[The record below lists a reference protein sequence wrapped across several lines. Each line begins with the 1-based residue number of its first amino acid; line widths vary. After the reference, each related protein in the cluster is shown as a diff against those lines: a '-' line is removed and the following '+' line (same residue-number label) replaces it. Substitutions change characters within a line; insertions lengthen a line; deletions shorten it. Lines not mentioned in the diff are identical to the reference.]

1 MAPVNSTRAHTRT
14 HIPHAARAVR
24 AAQCELLETDEEYYD
39 KEEIAQRAKLEKVLQ
54 KHYIDVENG
63 RWQLIR

>member
-1 MAPVNSTRAHTRT
+1 MC
-14 HIPHAARAVR
+14 

-63 RWQLIR
+63 GWQMIS